1 MRTKNMDL
9 LEKLSRKTKEKI
21 PRNLLN
27 KRILGVSIE
36 KIPEIIDSRETLGNK
51 IISQIKL
58 LH

>member
-1 MRTKNMDL
+1 MDL